1 MNNYKEH
8 LIRNGTEVKE
18 ALKRLD
24 KLAKDAIL
32 FVVDKDDHLL
42 GSLTDGD
49 VRRGLIKGISIEQPV
64 DDIIQELP
72 RFVRKGEDD
81 IRKVIEYR
89 EGNFRILP
97 VLDEDNKVIDV
108 INFRKVRSYLPLD
121 AIIMAGGR
129 GERLRPLTDTLPK
142 PLLEIGNKPIIQ
154 HNVDRLSLFGI
165 ANYWISIN
173 YLADK
178 IETHFHSN
186 TPDGAIIS
194 YLREN
199 KPLGTIGSVSQVNN
213 FSHEYVLVMNSDI
226 LTNIDYEHF
235 FLEFIERNADMA
247 VVSIPYNITIPYAVL
262 ETSDEQIISFK
273 EKPTYTYYSN
283 GGIYLMK
290 REVLANIPKETFFNA
305 TDLIETLIQQ
315 NKRVFSYALN
325 GFWLDIG
332 NHEDFKKAQESFP
345 KIKF

>member
-49 VRRGLIKGISIEQPV
+49 VRRGLIKGTSIEQPV

-108 INFRKVRSYLPLD
+108 INFRKVKSYLPVD

-178 IETHFHSN
+178 IETHFHSD

-194 YLREN
+194 YIRED
-199 KPLGTIGSVSQVNN
+199 KPLGTIGSVSQVDN

-262 ETSDEQIISFK
+262 KTSDEQIIGFK

-305 TDLIETLIQQ
+305 TDLIEILIQQ
-315 NKRVFSYALN
+315 NKKIFSYALN